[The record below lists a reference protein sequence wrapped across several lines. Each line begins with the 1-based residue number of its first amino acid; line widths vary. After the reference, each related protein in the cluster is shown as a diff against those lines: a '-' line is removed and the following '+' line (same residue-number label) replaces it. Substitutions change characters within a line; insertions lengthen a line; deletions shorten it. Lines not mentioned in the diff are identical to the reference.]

1 MNYFINVIQ
10 VFFRVL
16 SLAIIARALISWFP
30 ISPYHPIVSL
40 LQQITEPII
49 APVRRY
55 LPATSGMDLSPL
67 VTLILLQ
74 VIERVLLGLL
84 VTSF

>member
-1 MNYFINVIQ
+1 MILFINVLQ
-10 VFFRVL
+10 VFFRVI

-30 ISPYHPIVSL
+30 ISPYHPAVNI

-55 LPATSGMDLSPL
+55 LPPTSGMDLSPL

-74 VIERVLLGLL
+74 VLERILLGLL
-84 VTSF
+84 VL

>member
-1 MNYFINVIQ
+1 MILFINVIQ
-10 VFFRVL
+10 VFFRVI

-30 ISPYHPIVSL
+30 ISPYHPAVNM

-55 LPATSGMDLSPL
+55 LPPTSGMDLAPL
-67 VTLILLQ
+67 LTLILLQ
-74 VIERVLLGLL
+74 VLERILLGLL
-84 VTSF
+84 IT